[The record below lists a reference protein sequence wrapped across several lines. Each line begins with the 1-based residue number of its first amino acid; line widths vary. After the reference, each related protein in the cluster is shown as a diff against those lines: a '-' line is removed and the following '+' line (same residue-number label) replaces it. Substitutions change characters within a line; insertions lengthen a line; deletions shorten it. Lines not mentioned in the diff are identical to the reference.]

1 MSSNEM
7 YIYEYS
13 EKSIAVFGNT
23 TPHKEILEEYGGKYN
38 RNLKKD
44 GENTP
49 GWIFVKSKKEKIQ
62 NYINSNTFGTNN
74 ITPVMIQ
81 SNTTLTPRLLSN
93 ANTSNANTSNANTSN
108 ANTSNFIER
117 LEIIERIL
125 NITNIHSSNN
135 FNSLL
140 QRLENIEKIVVVK
153 KQAPLTLTQI
163 ENYEEDIE
171 VETVK
176 PLKRLLSKK

>member
-62 NYINSNTFGTNN
+62 KYINSNTFGTNTV
-74 ITPVMIQ
+74 TPVMVQ

-93 ANTSNANTSNANTSN
+93 SNTSNSNTSNS
-108 ANTSNFIER
+108 NTSNFIER

-125 NITNIHSSNN
+125 NITNIQSSDN

-153 KQAPLTLTQI
+153 KIIQI
-163 ENYEEDIE
+163 ENHEDIDINGE
-171 VETVK
+171 ETVVPK
-176 PLKRLLSKK
+176 RRLLSKNIK

>member
-93 ANTSNANTSNANTSN
+93 ANTSNANTSN
-108 ANTSNFIER
+108 FIER

>member
-1 MSSNEM
+1 M
-7 YIYEYS
+7 
-13 EKSIAVFGNT
+13 
-23 TPHKEILEEYGGKYN
+23 
-38 RNLKKD
+38 
-44 GENTP
+44 
-49 GWIFVKSKKEKIQ
+49 
-62 NYINSNTFGTNN
+62 
-74 ITPVMIQ
+74 
-81 SNTTLTPRLLSN
+81 
-93 ANTSNANTSNANTSN
+93 
-108 ANTSNFIER
+108 
-117 LEIIERIL
+117 EIIERIL
-125 NITNIHSSNN
+125 NIKIITNIHSSNN